1 MKYLIAKQDGV
12 KSLSVVLG
20 TPGDSEIFTVSNSN
34 PFWEDIVDAILDDDE
49 DTVRELITDIAG
61 GVANVFQQVTERV
74 SIRDK
79 VVYFDGDPIHNSLAN
94 AISRAESSTELTSL
108 ASFMEKCYTNPRK
121 HSRDNL
127 FDWLSTHDFAI
138 TEDGDLVGYKGVS
151 DDLGSLTR
159 GPGIVNGV
167 EMKGSLP
174 NLPGNV
180 LEMARSSVQHDPS
193 IGCSVGLHVGT
204 WEYAS
209 GFGPRTLRVIV
220 NPRDVVSV
228 PTDCNWAKMR
238 VCRYVVDQEV
248 EQPQRDFVYYDE
260 DYSEDD
266 EGWTF

>member
-12 KSLSVVLG
+12 RSLSVVLG
-20 TPGDSEIFTVSNSN
+20 EPGNSEIFTVTNSN

-49 DTVRELITDIAG
+49 NTVRELITDIPTAT
-61 GVANVFQQVTERV
+61 ANVFRQVTERV
-74 SIRDK
+74 SIRDR
-79 VVYFDGDPIHNSLAN
+79 VVYFDGDAIHNSLAN
-94 AISRAESSTELTSL
+94 AIARADSSDELESL
-108 ASFMEKCYTNPRK
+108 ALFMEKCYTNPRK

-127 FDWLSTHDFAI
+127 FDWLNTHDFAI

-151 DDLGSLTR
+151 DDLGSLTH

-167 EMKGSLP
+167 EMNGSLP

-180 LEMARSSVQHDPS
+180 LEMARSSVQHDPA

-204 WEYAS
+204 WAYAS

-228 PTDCNWAKMR
+228 PTDCSWAKMR

-248 EQPQRDFVYYDE
+248 SQPQRDFVYYDE
-260 DYSEDD
+260 DDSEDD